1 MPLPF
6 ILGGLAVAAGLY
18 GVKKM
23 VDSSDNNDRAKELYE
38 EAEDIFYRAKNR
50 LDQQKDVTNEMLET
64 LGKTR
69 ITVWSEDMGTFVET
83 FKKFKDI
90 EWQGKV
96 ANDNNLKISEEKLNE
111 IQKTSIKAGEMVKA
125 GFGSL
130 AAGTLAGVAAY
141 GGVGALAAAST
152 GTAISALSGAAATN
166 ATLAWLGG
174 GSLAAG
180 GLGIAGGTAV
190 LGGIVAGPV
199 LAVAGLFAAS
209 KSEENL
215 AKAENAY
222 SQARNSAEKMD
233 VMTDTLKN
241 IYNIAYDYNNFIYE
255 FSSRFKLAINSVN
268 EIHNK
273 HFDILSKKFLNRLKI
288 FFGMKESIKVSFNEL
303 SEDEQKKLHI
313 SWLMAQMLQ
322 SLLKQG
328 LLDQNGNIDDKSRAL
343 LNEGKKLLIQG

>member
-18 GVKKM
+18 GLKKM

-50 LDQQKDVTNEMLET
+50 LDQQKDVTNEMLEN

-96 ANDNNLKISEEKLNE
+96 ADDNNLKISAEKLNE
-111 IQKTSIKAGEMVKA
+111 IQKTSIKAGEMVKV

-215 AKAENAY
+215 AKAENTY

-273 HFDILSKKFLNRLKI
+273 HFDILSKKFLNRIKI
-288 FFGMKESIKVSFNEL
+288 FFGMKKSIKVSFNDL
-303 SEDEQKKLHI
+303 SEDEQKTLHI
-313 SWLMAQMLQ
+313 FWLMAQMLQ

-328 LLDQNGNIDDKSRAL
+328 LLDQNGNIDDKSRSL